1 VTTWIDITSER
12 QENRERERKREGG
25 GAGKREEERRTNEEF
40 TAETEVGFEHSLL
53 GDRFRS
59 WSHTSSGEDRVGKA
73 ASERE
78 RESRRRKG
86 GGDISTT

>member
-1 VTTWIDITSER
+1 MTSYSDDMDR
-12 QENRERERKREGG
+12 HHIRETREQRE
-25 GAGKREEERRTNEEF
+25 REEERRTNEEF